1 MFAGAAFTDSADIKA
16 TEAVDM
22 LTALGVIDGYAD
34 GSFKPN
40 GTVTRAQMAKMI
52 YVARTGSANADSYKS
67 AVTSFTD
74 VNNHWAAGYIKYCQA
89 NGIIAGK
96 SATKFV
102 PDATVTG
109 VEAAKMLLVTM
120 GYQPAKCGLTG
131 AGWDQKTIGL
141 ASENKLLDDV
151 DADLYSA
158 LPRQYAAQIIYNT
171 LNADRVVWSTDANG
185 FDWYTDKGGNRET
198 VGEKYL
204 KLCTDVGTLTSIDE
218 DTLTISIASADVDQS
233 YHAAGS
239 YSFTKVSKDYSSLL
253 GQKVRVMFK
262 DGKLNNVLG
271 VYADV
276 DNNSYTVVA
285 NAAEKDGDKVK
296 FNGKSYS
303 VEYKMNHGTK
313 TAVTTGGTGLITYRD
328 GDQVNSIDVAD
339 VDAMATSADILTFV
353 DTDGNNKID
362 TVYIQTVLVKKVTY
376 VSSSQI
382 VAGGTTYKTEDE
394 NIADGLKKDDW
405 VVITENKY
413 NGNKDIV
420 KADMIQTTING
431 YKDKTNNTPARHQY
445 RVDGTWYNTAD
456 AKELDAKA
464 GDKADIVVYNGI
476 IFYADKVSGSSG
488 AADIALVVEKGSFS
502 QAKLAFFDGTTKTV
516 SIDNDSDTFAA
527 GDVMVYE
534 VNGDEYKL
542 TTLNT
547 ANLDNDDYTVLT
559 TKALQSATSTAVAT
573 TGSST
578 TAANYAKYVDNYSI
592 DDTAKVLLW
601 TQSGTTYKSKYITGK
616 QFKAMSWNATDGQL
630 DTPVTTA
637 VAALYSKIDGMN
649 KVSYLAVNAGQE
661 QPDDFQTNDNYA
673 VVVSDSYKYDSDY
686 ICYKVFDG
694 ENENTVTEKKSSATR
709 HKGDIIG
716 YSSITDEKVIE
727 DVTLYTEGAA
737 VAGANVANQYR
748 VGALEGIN
756 DKGDKVT
763 VNGTDTFKVTND
775 TKVILV
781 DSDAENGKD
790 DFVGVPG
797 STISKSNEADEIA
810 DTGMY
815 YFNAAYILDGSYVA
829 GGDSDLEVLVVDVK
843 NRLYNTK
850 ETAAT
855 VSTLTS
861 VTATI
866 NGAAVAPG
874 TTTLAKGD
882 VMVVTGT
889 GDGAKDLTLTNAK
902 FADGS
907 TTKTN
912 VASGT
917 FTFEV
922 YATGAGAV
930 SVVLA

>member
-1 MFAGAAFTDSADIKA
+1 MFAGAAFTDQADIKA
-16 TEAVDM
+16 TDAVNM
-22 LTALGVIDGYAD
+22 LSALGVINGYDD
-34 GSFKPN
+34 GSYKPDA
-40 GTVTRAQMAKMI
+40 TVTRAEMAKMI
-52 YVARTGSANADSYKS
+52 YVARTGSDNADSYKS
-67 AVTSFTD
+67 AATSFTD
-74 VNNHWAAGYIKYCQA
+74 VNNHWAAGFVKYCQA

-96 SATKFV
+96 SATKFD

-120 GYQPAKCGLTG
+120 GYQPAKAGLTG
-131 AGWDQKTIGL
+131 AGWDQATLGL
-141 ASENKLLDDV
+141 ASENNLLDDV
-151 DADLYSA
+151 DADLYAA

-204 KLCTDVGTLTSIDE
+204 KLCTDVGTLTTVDE
-218 DTLTISIASADVDQS
+218 DTLTISIASADADQS

-239 YSFTKVSKDYSSLL
+239 YSFTKVAQDYTALL

-303 VEYKMNHGTK
+303 VEYKKTK
-313 TAVTTGGTGLITYRD
+313 GAKTTGTTGLITYRD
-328 GDQVNSIDVAD
+328 GEEVNSIDVNAID
-339 VDAMATSADILTFV
+339 KMSTSADVLTFV

-405 VVITENKY
+405 VVITENKF

-431 YKDKTNNTPARHQY
+431 YKDKTNKTPARHQY

-488 AADIALVVEKGSFS
+488 AADIALVVETGSFG
-502 QAKLAFFDGTTKTV
+502 QAKLAFFDGTVKTV
-516 SIDNDSDTFAA
+516 AIDDDSDSYSA
-527 GDVMVYE
+527 GNVYVYE
-534 VNGDEYKL
+534 ISGDEYKL

-547 ANLDNDDYTVLT
+547 ANLDNDDYTILS
-559 TKALQSATSTAVAT
+559 TKALQSATSTTVVTTGAT
-573 TGSST
+573 TTS
-578 TAANYAKYVDNYSI
+578 ANYAKFVDNYSI
-592 DDTAKVLLW
+592 DDTAKVLLY
-601 TQSGTTYKSKYITGK
+601 TSNHKSKYITGK
-616 QFKAMSWNATDGQL
+616 QFKAMSWNATAGQL
-630 DTPVTTA
+630 TDPETTA

-649 KVSYLAVNAGQE
+649 KVSYLAVNAGSA
-661 QPDDFQTNDNYA
+661 QPDDFQTNDSYA
-673 VVVSDSYKYDSDY
+673 VVTSDSYKYDSDY

-694 ENENTVTEKKSSATR
+694 ENEITVTEKKSGATR
-709 HKGDIIG
+709 KKGNIIG
-716 YSSITDEKVIE
+716 YSNITEGKVIE
-727 DVTLYTEGAA
+727 DVTLYTEGNA

-756 DKGDKVT
+756 DKGTKVT
-763 VNGTDTFKVTND
+763 VNGTDTFKITSD

-797 STISKSNEADEIA
+797 SSISKSNEADEIA

-815 YFNAAYILDGSYVA
+815 YYNAAYILDGSYTA

-850 ETAAT
+850 ETAQKVA
-855 VSTLTS
+855 TLTG

-866 NGAAVAPG
+866 NGTTVVTG
-874 TTTLAKGD
+874 TTTLAKGE

-889 GDGAKDLTLTNAK
+889 GDGAKDLTLTHAK

-907 TTKTN
+907 TTKAD
-912 VASGT
+912 VATGN

-922 YATGAGAV
+922 YADGMGDVTVA
-930 SVVLA
+930 LA

>member
-339 VDAMATSADILTFV
+339 VDAMATSADVLTFV

-405 VVITENKY
+405 VVITENKF

-420 KADMIQTTING
+420 KADMVQTTING
-431 YKDKTNNTPARHQY
+431 YKDKTDKTPARHQY

-542 TTLNT
+542 TDLTPD
-547 ANLDNDDYTVLT
+547 NLDNDDYTVLT
-559 TKALQSATSTAVAT
+559 TKAIQSAKDTTVTGAV
-573 TGSST
+573 
-578 TAANYAKYVDNYSI
+578 NPKFVDNYSI

-601 TQSGTTYKSKYITGK
+601 TKAGSTYKSKYITGK
-616 QFKAMSWNATDGQL
+616 QFKALSWSTL
-630 DTPVTTA
+630 TSPTTTA
-637 VAALYSKIDGMN
+637 AAALYSKIDGMN
-649 KVSYLAVNAGQE
+649 KVSYLAVKAGE
-661 QPDDFQTNDNYA
+661 AQPDDFQTNDNYA

-694 ENENTVTEKKSSATR
+694 ENEITVTEKKSGATR

-855 VSTLTS
+855 VSTLAS

-930 SVVLA
+930 SVALA